1 MRRRDFITLL
11 GGVAAWPV
19 AARAQ
24 QPPMPVIGFLSSAS
38 RDDPTSDDVRAFQQG
53 LGETGYVEGQN
64 VVIEY
69 RWAEKH
75 YDRFAPLAAD
85 LVRRRVAVIVAF
97 GGVASA
103 LAAKAATTTIPI
115 VFSTGGDPVE
125 LGLVTSLS
133 RPSGN
138 LTGVTNQ
145 GNVLAAKKV
154 QLLREL
160 VPKAQAF
167 AFLANPNNPT
177 AEGDTKDVRV
187 AARLLGQQIHVL
199 HASTPSDIDAA
210 FATFVQQRVGGLIVA
225 ADPFLNDR
233 VNQLAALAARYAVP
247 TIKNRP
253 FTVAGGLM
261 GYQPNTADTF
271 RQVGL
276 YTGRILKGAKPADLP
291 VAQSTKFELV
301 INLTTAKALGLTI
314 PPSVLAIADEVIE

>member
-1 MRRRDFITLL
+1 
-11 GGVAAWPV
+11 
-19 AARAQ
+19 
-24 QPPMPVIGFLSSAS
+24 
-38 RDDPTSDDVRAFQQG
+38 VRAFQQG
-53 LGETGYVEGQN
+53 LGESGYVEGQN
-64 VVIEY
+64 VAIEY

-75 YDRFAPLAAD
+75 YDRFAPLATD

-103 LAAKAATTTIPI
+103 LAAKAATTAIPI

-145 GNVLAAKKV
+145 GSVLAAKKL
-154 QLLREL
+154 QLLLEL
-160 VPKAQAF
+160 APKAEAL

-177 AEGDTKDVRV
+177 AEGDTKDVR
-187 AARLLGQQIHVL
+187 AAASVLGQQIHVL

-210 FATFVQQRVGGLIVA
+210 FATLAQQRVGGLIVA
-225 ADPFLNDR
+225 ADPFLNDS
-233 VNQLAALAARYAVP
+233 VNQLAALAARYAMP

-253 FTVAGGLM
+253 FTTAGGLM

-271 RQVGL
+271 RQVGI

-301 INLTTAKALGLTI
+301 INLKTAKTLGLTI
-314 PPSVLAIADEVIE
+314 PPSVLAVADEVIE